1 MLSRAAG
8 ALYRLGRDLERA
20 DHLAR
25 LLDVHQ
31 TLWLDRG
38 SDGGAG
44 FWTRLDSL
52 AGWPAATAGKPRRTV
67 DNLVSGVDGPSIQGC
82 MEAARRGALAFRPS
96 LASEVFEQLNILYW
110 HLEEADGKRDL
121 HGLLTRVQLG
131 VHLVFGLIDGNMAHD
146 EVWDFITMGRQ
157 LERAENVTRLVTQK
171 TEELTDAEP
180 VEWAAVLKCCSAL
193 EAYRMRYSAPVT
205 SGRVAGFLL
214 LDRDLPRSAAH
225 CVRQALAAVS
235 RIDPPGQRS
244 RPHRL
249 LGQLAALLDYADE
262 GEVAAD
268 PKAFSASFHRVTR
281 ELEQAL
287 VTTYFQPSK
296 IPSDVAPPPPAW
308 AQPQQ

>member
-8 ALYRLGRDLERA
+8 ALYRVGRDLERA

-31 TLWLDRG
+31 ALWLDRG
-38 SDGGAG
+38 SDMSDD
-44 FWTRLDSL
+44 FWARLDGL
-52 AGWPAATAGKPRRTV
+52 AGWPPAPARRPRQTV
-67 DNLVSGVDGPSIQGC
+67 ENLVSGTGGPSIQGC

-110 HLEEADGKRDL
+110 QLEEADRKRDL

-157 LERAENVTRLVTQK
+157 LERAENVTRLVTRK
-171 TEELTDAEP
+171 TDELDDAEP
-180 VEWAAVLKCCSAL
+180 IEWAAVLRCCSAL

-205 SGRVAGFLL
+205 AGRVARFLL

-225 CVRQALAAVS
+225 CIRQALVAVS

-249 LGQLAALLDYADE
+249 LGQLAAMLDYADE

-268 PKAFSASFHRVTR
+268 PRGFAATFHRLSG
-281 ELEQAL
+281 ELEEAL

-296 IPSDVAPPPPAW
+296 VPSDVAPPLPAW